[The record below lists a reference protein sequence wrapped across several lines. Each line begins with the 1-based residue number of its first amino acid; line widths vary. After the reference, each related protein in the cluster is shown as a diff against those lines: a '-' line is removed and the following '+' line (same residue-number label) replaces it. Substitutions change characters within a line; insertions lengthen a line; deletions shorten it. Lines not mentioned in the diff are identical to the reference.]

1 MIRDATA
8 ADIPALAALNDAEA
22 RHVNALG
29 EAGLRALL
37 AVAWRARCT
46 DAALLVALTGDTPCQ
61 GPNHAWFQA
70 RGGRFAYMDRVV
82 VGPAARGQGLARA
95 LYADIAALALEAGL
109 ERLCCEVNLL
119 PANPVSLAFHARLG
133 FAPAGEAT
141 DPRNGKVVR
150 YLTAGSAAV
159 LAAARGPGSSARRS

>member
-8 ADIPALAALNDAEA
+8 ADLPALAALNDAEA
-22 RHVNALG
+22 THVNALG

-46 DAALLVALTGDTPCQ
+46 DGALLVALTGDTPTQ

-70 RGGRFAYMDRVV
+70 RGGRFAYVDRVV
-82 VGPAARGQGLARA
+82 VAPWARGRGLARA
-95 LYADIAALALEAGL
+95 LYADLAAQARAAGL
-109 ERLCCEVNLL
+109 EALCCEVNLD
-119 PANPVSLAFHARLG
+119 PPNPTSLAFHAALG
-133 FAPAGEAT
+133 FGPLGEAT

-150 YLTAGSAAV
+150 YLT
-159 LAAARGPGSSARRS
+159 RSLG